1 MEAESSVGIDP
12 KAQADSA
19 AKYNSEAGPG
29 ARSESGS
36 EFELWKSDA
45 ARARNRAA
53 CIVGTSVELV
63 VGITSEGHA
72 ELEAVRDFEVSSKA
86 RSEFGFEC

>member
-53 CIVGTSVELV
+53 CIVGNQCG
-63 VGITSEGHA
+63 VGRGHN
-72 ELEAVRDFEVSSKA
+72 LRGSRGI
-86 RSEFGFEC
+86 RSR

>member
-12 KAQADSA
+12 KAQADSV
-19 AKYNSEAGPG
+19 AKDNSEAGPG
-29 ARSESGS
+29 AGS

-53 CIVGTSVELV
+53 CIVGNQCG
-63 VGITSEGHA
+63 VGRGHN
-72 ELEAVRDFEVSSKA
+72 LRGSRGI
-86 RSEFGFEC
+86 RSR